1 MHAPPEMC
9 LRGAVL
15 ALCCTAAAAWLQVSV
30 GPSPGRARPG
40 QRVVLEGLFG
50 AGDPPLD
57 RSSCRCRGGTRGA
70 RCWSSPGRGGAGGA
84 GGTQP
89 GRGRG
94 EEREPLAGAA
104 GRHPQRQPGLDL
116 LRPLPADQAQGS
128 LTLRVADPSSP
139 PDACPLCGGAP
150 RLRQLEE
157 AIGGC
162 VRSASELQG
171 HLARLAAR

>member
-1 MHAPPEMC
+1 MHTPPEMC
-9 LRGAVL
+9 LCGAVL

-30 GPSPGRARPG
+30 GPSPGRGRPG
-40 QRVVLEGLFG
+40 QRVVLESLFG

-89 GRGRG
+89 GRGR
-94 EEREPLAGAA
+94 
-104 GRHPQRQPGLDL
+104 
-116 LRPLPADQAQGS
+116 
-128 LTLRVADPSSP
+128 DPSAP
-139 PDACPLCGGAP
+139 PDACPLGGGAP

-171 HLARLAAR
+171 HLAWLAAEVKRCLGSPEAEERPPRAEAASANRTAQA